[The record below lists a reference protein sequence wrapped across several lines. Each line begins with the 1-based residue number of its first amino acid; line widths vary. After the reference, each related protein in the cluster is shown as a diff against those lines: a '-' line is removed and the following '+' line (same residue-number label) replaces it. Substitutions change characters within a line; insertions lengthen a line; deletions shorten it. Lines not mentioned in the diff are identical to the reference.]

1 MNVSN
6 VAAATQPQT
15 APSVASGT
23 PGLHKEAGFLSSGQ
37 PEKTEQKGGD
47 AKAVGDA
54 VEQIR
59 TQMQSLQRNLNFS
72 VDDSSG
78 NVIVQVLDGDSGK
91 VVRQIPSEDILRLA
105 ERLDE
110 MRSLLFEAKA

>member
-1 MNVSN
+1 MDVARAASATLASSSSSN
-6 VAAATQPQT
+6 AM
-15 APSVASGT
+15 PSFRQ
-23 PGLHKEAGFLSSGQ
+23 EAGLPSLQDEGGAG
-37 PEKTEQKGGD
+37 KTPQNVDVNE
-47 AKAVGDA
+47 A
-54 VEQIR
+54 VERIR
-59 TQMQSLQRNLNFS
+59 TQVQNLQRDLNFS

-78 NVIVQVLDGDSGK
+78 QVVVQVLDGDSGK